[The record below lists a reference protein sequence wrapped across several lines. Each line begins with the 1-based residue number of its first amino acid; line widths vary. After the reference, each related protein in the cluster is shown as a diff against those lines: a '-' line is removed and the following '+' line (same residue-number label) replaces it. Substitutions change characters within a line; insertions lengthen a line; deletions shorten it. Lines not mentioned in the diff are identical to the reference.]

1 MNSKRPIKNSQQTP
15 KKPVKSGLH
24 PRNKHHGRYNI
35 DALVKALPALK
46 SKIILNPKGEKTIN
60 FSDADAVLTLN
71 KALLSH
77 HYQVRIWDI
86 PKGYLCPPIPG
97 RADYVHRLAD
107 LLNNT
112 DDAINV
118 LDIGTGASCIYPIIG
133 ATDYQWH
140 FTASDIDP
148 VSIKVA
154 SEIVTHNPHLSG
166 KITPRLQ
173 KRADA
178 IFKGIIQ
185 EGEYYHLTMCNPP
198 FHKSLQEAQ
207 LGSKRKSE
215 NLAKNRTKRGST
227 KINRA
232 SPSQADKPTKLNFG
246 GQKAELWCPGGEE
259 AFIKNM
265 ARESADFKQQVGWF
279 STLISKKENVSPM
292 KKTLARLNVAE
303 VKVVEMSQGQ
313 KISRFIAWRFN

>member
-1 MNSKRPIKNSQQTP
+1 MKNNNRSP
-15 KKPVKSGLH
+15 KKPIQSGLH

-35 DALVKALPALK
+35 EALVKALPALK
-46 SKIILNPKGEKTIN
+46 SKVTLNPKGKKTID
-60 FSDADAVLTLN
+60 FSNADAVLMLN

-77 HYQVRIWDI
+77 HYQVRNWDI

-107 LLNNT
+107 LLNDT
-112 DDAINV
+112 DDSINV

-154 SEIVTHNPHLSG
+154 TEIVTNNAHLKG
-166 KITPRLQ
+166 KISPRLQ
-173 KRADA
+173 KHADS

-185 EGEYYHLTMCNPP
+185 QGEYYHLTMCNPP
-198 FHKSLQEAQ
+198 FHKSLKDAE
-207 LGSKRKSE
+207 LGTKRKTD
-215 NLAKNRTKRGST
+215 NLAKNRAKRGSQPMNKAPVSATT
-227 KINRA
+227 K
-232 SPSQADKPTKLNFG
+232 STKLNFG

-259 AFIKNM
+259 AFIKKM

-279 STLISKKENVSPM
+279 STLISKKENVFPM
-292 KKTLARLNVAE
+292 KKTLQSLKATE
-303 VKVVEMSQGQ
+303 IKVVEMSQGQ
-313 KISRFIAWRFN
+313 KVSRFIAWRFN